1 MTSMFAGLRPHVLPL
16 SALALLVLAVFYQL
30 VLNPC
35 SGLYSEVSDLPSLN
49 MPIKLFLAESYR
61 ATGEIPL
68 WNPHVCAGMP
78 FVHDS
83 QTAAFYP
90 LHIVLYLLP
99 AEWMQATL
107 SWLTV
112 LHVMIAGW
120 CMYAYAYSTGLG
132 RLASFTAGA
141 GYMLSGKWLL
151 HLVTA
156 GHYPMVALAWVP
168 LILLGLRQAIH
179 SGSFSNAIWAGLVYG
194 ILILGSHPQV
204 TFYTGLL
211 LLLWTIGTVLESA
224 GLLGEPRTRSPAGAV
239 LGSIVALALTVLVAV
254 LVAAVQLL
262 PNLEVVPHSSRSLG
276 MDTGESLL
284 LAFWKTLQILGP
296 PVGDLFWE
304 NQGGL
309 GVIWAATA
317 VMGLFVGPRR
327 VWFYGAV
334 ALLIILYSIGG
345 SAFLQALPGFSFFRC
360 PARMLW
366 YMYIP
371 VSLLVGEAVQ
381 YCITAETI
389 SGKMHV
395 TARIILLAG
404 AALGWIAMGL
414 IMARDRLVVI
424 SPPSPQMY
432 WPGGLI
438 ALAGVGYLILK
449 LGEPRKYWLVQALVG
464 LLVADLVLVSLPFVQ
479 VRHYDSV
486 LALSKCVIYLKNSE
500 LEGSRCLDRD
510 FSNVK
515 GVTFMGSGPV
525 GLTLPMLT
533 GLEPVR
539 GWHSIDVLRYKEYL
553 AFISDRNKPFGQKDV
568 VINFPIINKQLLD
581 ALAVRY
587 IVQPSDP
594 EFAIR
599 PETPLAKDERYRAV
613 FTDEHPI
620 GSYNV
625 MSYPRITK
633 LPPYTVYENL
643 EAFPRAWLVGEA
655 IPAPDRTRMLE
666 TLKATNLRRTVLL
679 EGLPEPEKR
688 TLNLAE
694 CQSVLRQPNRLV
706 YRTRTDE
713 QAFLVFSEIWFP
725 GWRCFIDGVEVPI
738 YRANH
743 ALRAVRVPG
752 GEHEVV
758 MVMDPA
764 SLRWGKWISIGSLV
778 VLLGTGIVGRT
789 VRLVRRRSPPAE

>member
-16 SALALLVLAVFYQL
+16 SALALLVLAVFYRL

-151 HLVTA
+151 HIVTA
-156 GHYPMVALAWVP
+156 GHYPFVALAWLP
-168 LILLGLRQAIH
+168 LLLMFLDQAIQR
-179 SGSFSNAIWAGLVYG
+179 GSIVKATYAGIIYAI
-194 ILILGSHPQV
+194 IILGSHPQLI
-204 TFYTGLL
+204 FYSGLFAA
-211 LLLWTIGTVLESA
+211 LWSLGAALSSA
-224 GLLGEPRTRSPAGAV
+224 GWLSGLRKRSLPTAIGLWLIAGAWTFATA
-239 LGSIVALALTVLVAV
+239 VALAAI
-254 LVAAVQLL
+254 QLL
-262 PNLEVVPHSSRSLG
+262 PNLEIVPHGSRSLG
-276 MDTGESLL
+276 IHSWASSKVVFWSLL
-284 LAFWKTLQILGP
+284 MLVGP
-296 PVGDLFWE
+296 PMGDPSWE
-304 NQGGL
+304 SQGGL
-309 GVIWAATA
+309 GVVWIGMA
-317 VMGLFVGPRR
+317 FVGLCVGSRKM
-327 VWFYGAV
+327 VY
-334 ALLIILYSIGG
+334 YSIAGLVVIVYSVGG
-345 SAFLQALPGFSFFRC
+345 SQFLQGLPGFNLFRC
-360 PARMLW
+360 PGRMLW
-366 YMYIP
+366 FLYVP
-371 VSLLVGEAVQ
+371 STLLVANALQ
-381 YCITAETI
+381 N
-389 SGKMHV
+389 
-395 TARIILLAG
+395 IIINHLQVNERKKLSLILIAALVLGFIVLASLGGLVRAAG
-404 AALGWIAMGL
+404 AANQPLQIYWPIGITIVGCTAYVLFQFPRLNGTVLAIAMVG
-414 IMARDRLVVI
+414 
-424 SPPSPQMY
+424 
-432 WPGGLI
+432 
-438 ALAGVGYLILK
+438 ALL
-449 LGEPRKYWLVQALVG
+449 
-464 LLVADLVLVSLPFVQ
+464 ADLVLVIFPFIQ
-479 VRHYDSV
+479 VRDYNAVLVPSASV
-486 LALSKCVIYLKNSE
+486 TFLQRGVP
-500 LEGSRCLDRD
+500 GSRCLDRD
-510 FSNVK
+510 PVGGK
-515 GVTFMGSGPV
+515 GGVYLGSGPV
-525 GLTLPMLT
+525 GLSLPMLT

-553 AFISDRNKPFGQKDV
+553 AFISDRNKPFSQKDV

-666 TLKATNLRRTVLL
+666 TLKATDLRRTVLL

-778 VLLGTGIVGRT
+778 VLLGTGIVGGA